1 MFILHMKFSWQSHA
15 SISSRLCSNMLSI
28 EITDPTNQDPAV
40 FMLKAL
46 CCIAVASKVY
56 PLLCMNIHCITVP
69 VSHII
74 SALLESSVF
83 IIMAHPCAHSYIF
96 IIQREKVGTL
106 YGSDLCFLCDQ
117 RTSVLPVLCILR
129 FIQKK
134 CSFFI
139 YTCT

>member
-40 FMLKAL
+40 FMLKTL

-56 PLLCMNIHCITVP
+56 PLLCMDIHCITVP

-74 SALLESSVF
+74 SALLESSIF
-83 IIMAHPCAHSYIF
+83 IIMTHPCAHSYIF

-106 YGSDLCFLCDQ
+106 YGSDLCSLCDQ

-139 YTCT
+139 YACT

>member
-1 MFILHMKFSWQSHA
+1 MFILHMELSWQSHA
-15 SISSRLCSNMLSI
+15 SISSRLCGNMLSI

-40 FMLKAL
+40 FMLKTL
-46 CCIAVASKVY
+46 CCIAVVSKIH
-56 PLLCMNIHCITVP
+56 PLLRMDIHCITLP

-96 IIQREKVGTL
+96 IIQWEKVRTL
-106 YGSDLCFLCDQ
+106 YGSDLCFLCNQ

-134 CSFFI
+134 GSFFI
-139 YTCT
+139 YACT